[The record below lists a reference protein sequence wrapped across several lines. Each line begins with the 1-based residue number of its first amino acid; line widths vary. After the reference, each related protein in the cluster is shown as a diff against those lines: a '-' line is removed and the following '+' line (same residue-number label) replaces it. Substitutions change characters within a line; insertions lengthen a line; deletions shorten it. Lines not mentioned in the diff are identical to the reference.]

1 MGVVTDK
8 AITHLAAERDD
19 VAPGEDDL
27 RGRLLV
33 LRLVRPVDGVEH
45 FLRLPVLLVY
55 LLQQRL
61 DLLGAHEARHTY
73 VHIC

>member
-1 MGVVTDK
+1 M
-8 AITHLAAERDD
+8 
-19 VAPGEDDL
+19 
-27 RGRLLV
+27 

-61 DLLGAHEARHTY
+61 DLLGAHEPRRHTHTHLLNGLIITKGY
-73 VHIC
+73 NNLK